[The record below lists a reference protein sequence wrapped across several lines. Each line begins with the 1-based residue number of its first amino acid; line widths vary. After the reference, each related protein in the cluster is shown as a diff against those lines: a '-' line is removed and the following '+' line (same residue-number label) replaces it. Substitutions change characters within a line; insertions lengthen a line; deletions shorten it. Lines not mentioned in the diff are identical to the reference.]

1 MSIKSDLKHLYQ
13 RHTRGWSD
21 DECWD
26 IQTHL
31 LKWIK
36 GHFKVYLE
44 QASQAVDLSFWKFEY
59 KGVEMTQEQL
69 MKRVIGLCDL
79 LLDEDGYL
87 QTLGIEEST
96 EVELDAKNELY
107 DILKLIH
114 FQLWW

>member
-1 MSIKSDLKHLYQ
+1 MSIKRDLKHLYQ

-26 IQTHL
+26 MKYYL

-36 GHFKVYLE
+36 EHFKVYLE
-44 QASQAVDLSFWKFEY
+44 QTSQEIDLTYWKFEH

-69 MKRVIGLCDL
+69 MKRVIDLCEL
-79 LLDEDGYL
+79 LLREDGYL
-87 QTLGIEEST
+87 DTLDVTESI
-96 EVELDAKNELY
+96 EVEVEAKNELY
-107 DILKLIH
+107 DILKIIH

>member
-1 MSIKSDLKHLYQ
+1 MNIKRDLKHLYQ

-26 IQTHL
+26 MKYYL

-36 GHFKVYLE
+36 EHFKVYLE
-44 QASQAVDLSFWKFEY
+44 QAPQAVDLTYWKFEH

-69 MKRVIGLCDL
+69 MKRVVDLCEIL
-79 LLDEDGYL
+79 LYEDGYL
-87 QTLGIEEST
+87 HSLDVAESI
-96 EVELDAKNELY
+96 EVEVQAKNELY